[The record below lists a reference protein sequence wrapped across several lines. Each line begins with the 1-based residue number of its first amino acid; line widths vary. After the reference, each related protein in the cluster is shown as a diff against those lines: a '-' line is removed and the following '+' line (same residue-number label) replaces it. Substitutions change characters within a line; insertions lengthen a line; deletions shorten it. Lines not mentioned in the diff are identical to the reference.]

1 MMRLKTKMALRRKGA
16 VYARLRLNPSEP
28 RSILLSSAAIN
39 RHCAIYLAQ
48 ARRAGAFHP
57 AGGCRMRGEP

>member
-1 MMRLKTKMALRRKGA
+1 MMRLKTKTALLRNGA
-16 VYARLRLNPSEP
+16 ANARQLAIPTEP
-28 RSILLSSAAIN
+28 RSALLSPAAIN
-39 RHCAIYLAQ
+39 RHCSIYLAQ